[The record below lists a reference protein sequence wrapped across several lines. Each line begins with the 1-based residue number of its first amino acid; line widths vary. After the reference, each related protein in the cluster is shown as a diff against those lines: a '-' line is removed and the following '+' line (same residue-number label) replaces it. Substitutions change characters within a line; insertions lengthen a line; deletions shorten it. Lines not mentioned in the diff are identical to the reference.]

1 MEGYPVGPYRLFM
14 LFYNVLLKKILWG
27 GTFGTTLERSLLTFS
42 IMTCA

>member
-1 MEGYPVGPYRLFM
+1 MEGYPVGPFRLYV
-14 LFYNVLLKKILWG
+14 LFYKVLLKKIQRG